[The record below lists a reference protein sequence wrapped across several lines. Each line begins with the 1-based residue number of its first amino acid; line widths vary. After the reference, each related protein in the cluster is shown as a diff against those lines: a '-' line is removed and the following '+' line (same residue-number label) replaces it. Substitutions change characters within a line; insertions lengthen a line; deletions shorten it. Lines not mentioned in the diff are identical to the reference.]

1 MKRFLQLA
9 ILAAFLAPTAA
20 LAHTGVGDTSG
31 FMHGFT
37 HPLGGLDHQLAMILV
52 GIFAYQLGG
61 RALWLVP
68 LTFVGIMALGGFLG
82 IAGIPVPFIEIGI
95 ALSVIVLGAIVAFGV
110 KVPVAAAMGIVGL
123 FAIFHGHA
131 HGSEMPMDASG
142 LEYGLGFMLA
152 TALAARGRH
161 RHRLPDRHD
170 HHGSATTSIA
180 LPEDL
185 PPSPAWASCSAS
197 SEQLNDAALADG
209 ALSAP
214 FCFSRPSIVSEG
226 RLSMDIVRLRAL
238 ASA

>member
-1 MKRFLQLA
+1 MKRFFQLA
-9 ILAAFLAPTAA
+9 VLAALLAPTAA
-20 LAHTGVGDTSG
+20 LAHTSVGDTSG
-31 FMHGFT
+31 FMHGFM

-68 LTFVGIMALGGFLG
+68 LTFVGVMAIGGLLGV
-82 IAGIPVPFIEIGI
+82 AGIPVPFIELGI

-152 TALAARGRH
+152 TAILHAVGIGIGFLIGMTTKWLGDNVYRVAGGLAAGVGI
-161 RHRLPDRHD
+161 LL
-170 HHGSATTSIA
+170 GVI
-180 LPEDL
+180 
-185 PPSPAWASCSAS
+185 
-197 SEQLNDAALADG
+197 
-209 ALSAP
+209 
-214 FCFSRPSIVSEG
+214 
-226 RLSMDIVRLRAL
+226 
-238 ASA
+238 

>member
-1 MKRFLQLA
+1 MKRFLQFAL
-9 ILAAFLAPTAA
+9 LAAFLAPTAA
-20 LAHTGVGDTSG
+20 LAHTGVSETSG
-31 FMHGFT
+31 FVHGFM

-68 LTFVGIMALGGFLG
+68 LTFVGIMAFGGFLG
-82 IAGIPVPFIEIGI
+82 IAGIPVPFIELGI

-152 TALAARGRH
+152 TASLHAVGI
-161 RHRLPDRHD
+161 
-170 HHGSATTSIA
+170 GIGFMIGMTTKWLGNNVYRVA
-180 LPEDL
+180 
-185 PPSPAWASCSAS
+185 
-197 SEQLNDAALADG
+197 G
-209 ALSAP
+209 
-214 FCFSRPSIVSEG
+214 G
-226 RLSMDIVRLRAL
+226 L
-238 ASA
+238 ASVAGVGILLGVI